1 MIKPNSNMR
10 SQTRIRLIVLA
21 ALLSIFCA
29 GSAGAQTLNDAV
41 KEFRA
46 GNVKEARRQLRVL
59 DKKWPGNSIIKL
71 YLASSSRKLGDYD
84 EAIKQYKWVARNGDE
99 RYRLKAEE
107 ACKQLSAKSGKP
119 YSAKRDHVATIYEF
133 YTKTCVPCKKFAPV
147 FKATAK
153 KFPGIKFVSLDAE
166 APENKSLVRKYS
178 ISGYPRV
185 VFLDGRQE
193 LIYSGFVDGDS
204 ASFEALIRKY
214 R

>member
-1 MIKPNSNMR
+1 MIKLNSVMR
-10 SQTRIRLIVLA
+10 SQTRVRLIVLA
-21 ALLSIFCA
+21 ALLLISCA

-107 ACKQLSAKSGKP
+107 ACKQLSAKS
-119 YSAKRDHVATIYEF
+119 D
-133 YTKTCVPCKKFAPV
+133 APPSV
-147 FKATAK
+147 
-153 KFPGIKFVSLDAE
+153 
-166 APENKSLVRKYS
+166 S
-178 ISGYPRV
+178 IS
-185 VFLDGRQE
+185 
-193 LIYSGFVDGDS
+193 
-204 ASFEALIRKY
+204 
-214 R
+214 